1 MDKNNDKVKLNDE
14 LLDQVSGGIENVV
27 TSRESYVDG
36 TCPYCEGPAYRIVEK
51 GYLGPFETESTHREC
66 PVHGWISV

>member
-1 MDKNNDKVKLNDE
+1 MENKKGKVKLNDE
-14 LLDQVSGGIENVV
+14 LLDQVSGGVENVV

-36 TCPYCEGPAYRIVEK
+36 ECQYCGGPAYRIVEK

-66 PVHGWISV
+66 PNCGWLSV